1 MSIKTNNLLGL
12 SNKNIGMAR
21 PYVPIPSSPWV
32 RDPNWPALPSVSGL
46 QKFSGLAA
54 IFNSTNNWISFEI
67 TVTGT
72 ISYTVD
78 WGDGTSN
85 TYTTSGVQF
94 KNISYA
100 GISASPIT
108 HSGQTYKPCIITVTV
123 NTGNMTFFNLQSN
136 SWTNALG
143 NTATFLTGTSTSW
156 LDIAIEGQYITTL
169 TISNSAGSMRHY
181 LLESCYIGNMPLVTS
196 FQNLFYWCVSLRNVS
211 ILNSINVTNMIS
223 MFVNCYS
230 LTTVSLFNT
239 QNVTDMGSMF
249 NLCYSLTTVPLFNT
263 QNVTNMTSMFNACR
277 SLTTVP
283 LFNTQNVQSTSG
295 MFTTCNSLTTVPLFN
310 TIKVTDMSNMF
321 NSCSQLT
328 TAPLFNTI
336 ACTSTSTMFQAC
348 YSLTEVPLFN
358 TQNVQSTS
366 GMFASCFSLT
376 TVPLFNTIAC
386 INMSTMF
393 QACYSL
399 TTVPLFNTQNVTNI
413 SSMFQNCFSL
423 TTVPL
428 FNTIACTTM
437 STMFQACYSLTT
449 VPLFNTQNVQS
460 MQSMFNSC
468 FSLTTVPLFNTQN
481 VTVMTTMFNAC
492 NKLESVPLFN
502 TIACNSMNNMLSGCS
517 SIKSIPLF
525 NMPAATTA
533 FSCSNTAISSV
544 PALSY
549 ANNTGSLTFTNNGA
563 LSQFLATG
571 ISRSL
576 NVGSCNLFKDSLELI
591 FTNLNTAAVASQII
605 TITSNPGADTAVSK
619 TMVTDS
625 TLLTH
630 TMADTSGLVVGM
642 TASGT
647 GMPITSGSGV
657 SFIDAGDLVD
667 LGSTSYQIP
676 NNTEVSVSVLIT
688 TTGITLNRIYY
699 VVNSTPRYFQLS
711 LTQGGAAIAL
721 TTNGSGT
728 IKYRSKIVSIVPNVS
743 VTLDTQVGTTGSK
756 SVTFRMLDTSRAIMK
771 NYSITG

>member
-249 NLCYSLTTVPLFNT
+249 NLCY
-263 QNVTNMTSMFNACR
+263 
-277 SLTTVP
+277 
-283 LFNTQNVQSTSG
+283 
-295 MFTTCNSLTTVPLFN
+295 
-310 TIKVTDMSNMF
+310 
-321 NSCSQLT
+321 
-328 TAPLFNTI
+328 
-336 ACTSTSTMFQAC
+336 
-348 YSLTEVPLFN
+348 
-358 TQNVQSTS
+358 
-366 GMFASCFSLT
+366 
-376 TVPLFNTIAC
+376 
-386 INMSTMF
+386 
-393 QACYSL
+393 
-399 TTVPLFNTQNVTNI
+399 
-413 SSMFQNCFSL
+413 
-423 TTVPL
+423 
-428 FNTIACTTM
+428 
-437 STMFQACYSLTT
+437 
-449 VPLFNTQNVQS
+449 
-460 MQSMFNSC
+460 
-468 FSLTTVPLFNTQN
+468 SLTTVPLFNTQN

>member
-386 INMSTMF
+386 
-393 QACYSL
+393 
-399 TTVPLFNTQNVTNI
+399 
-413 SSMFQNCFSL
+413 
-423 TTVPL
+423 
-428 FNTIACTTM
+428 TTM

>member
-399 TTVPLFNTQNVTNI
+399 TTVPLFNTQNV
-413 SSMFQNCFSL
+413 
-423 TTVPL
+423 
-428 FNTIACTTM
+428 
-437 STMFQACYSLTT
+437 
-449 VPLFNTQNVQS
+449 QS

>member
-295 MFTTCNSLTTVPLFN
+295 MF
-310 TIKVTDMSNMF
+310 
-321 NSCSQLT
+321 
-328 TAPLFNTI
+328 
-336 ACTSTSTMFQAC
+336 
-348 YSLTEVPLFN
+348 
-358 TQNVQSTS
+358 
-366 GMFASCFSLT
+366 ASCFSLT

-413 SSMFQNCFSL
+413 SNMFQNCFSL